1 MLKAG
6 EMVPEFAAESDGG
19 VRVTDADLRGARAVV
34 YFYPKDDTPGCT
46 TEAKDFTAKKS
57 EFDALGVRVFGVS
70 KDTVASHCRF
80 RDKHGLA
87 VTLLSDPSLA
97 MQRAFGAF
105 GEKLMYGKKVEG
117 TIRSTFVVGPDGRV
131 THVWPT
137 VKVAGHV
144 DAVLAALRA
153 G

>member
-1 MLKAG
+1 MLKPG

-19 VRVTDADLRGARAVV
+19 QRVTAADLRGARAVV

-46 TEAKDFTAKKS
+46 TEAKDFTAKKAD
-57 EFDALGVRVFGVS
+57 FDALGVRVYGVS

-131 THVWPT
+131 THVWPA

>member
-1 MLKAG
+1 MLKVG
-6 EMVPEFAAESDGG
+6 ETVPDFAAQHVGG
-19 VRVTDADLRGARAVV
+19 GTVTHSDLRGVRSVV

-46 TEAKDFTAKKS
+46 IEAKDFTAKQA
-57 EFDALGVRVFGVS
+57 EFDALGVRVYGVS
-70 KDTVASHCRF
+70 KDSVASHCRF
-80 RDKHGLA
+80 RDKHGLTVA
-87 VTLLSDPSLA
+87 LLSDPSCA

-117 TIRSTFVVGPDGRV
+117 TLRSTFVVGPDGRIA
-131 THVWPT
+131 HAWPA

>member
-46 TEAKDFTAKKS
+46 TEAKDFTAKKA
-57 EFDALGVRVFGVS
+57 EFEALGVRVFGVS

>member
-46 TEAKDFTAKKS
+46 TEAKDFTAKKA
-57 EFDALGVRVFGVS
+57 EFEALGVRVFGVS

-144 DAVLAALRA
+144 DAVLAALA
-153 G
+153 

>member
-46 TEAKDFTAKKS
+46 TEAKDFTAKKA

>member
-46 TEAKDFTAKKS
+46 TEAKDFTAKKA

-97 MQRAFGAF
+97 MQKAFGAF

>member
-1 MLKAG
+1 MLNVGDA
-6 EMVPEFAAESDGG
+6 VPDFAAESDGG
-19 VRVTDADLRGARAVV
+19 GRVTAASLQGARSVV

-46 TEAKDFTAKKS
+46 TEAKDFTAKQA
-57 EFDALGVRVFGVS
+57 EFEALGVRVYGVS
-70 KDTVASHCRF
+70 KDTVASHCKF
-80 RDKHGLA
+80 RDKYGLG

-97 MQRAFGAF
+97 MQKAFGAF

-117 TIRSTFVVGPDGRV
+117 TIRSTFVLGADGRV
-131 THVWPT
+131 SHVWPA

>member
-1 MLKAG
+1 MLKTG
-6 EMVPEFAAESDGG
+6 EVVPEFAAESDGG
-19 VRVTDADLRGARAVV
+19 VRVTEADLRGARAVV

-46 TEAKDFTAKKS
+46 TEAKDFTAKKA

-97 MQRAFGAF
+97 MQKAFGAF